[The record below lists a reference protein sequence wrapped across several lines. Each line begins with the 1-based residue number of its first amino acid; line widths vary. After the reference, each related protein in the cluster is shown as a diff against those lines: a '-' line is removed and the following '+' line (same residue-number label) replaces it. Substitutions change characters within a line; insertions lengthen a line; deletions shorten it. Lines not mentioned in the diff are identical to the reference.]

1 MPIFFNVPGKVIVF
15 SDLQH
20 SNAACP
26 ISTTELGIMIDVS
39 FSQP

>member
-1 MPIFFNVPGKVIVF
+1 MPIFVNDSGKVIVL

-20 SNAACP
+20 SNETCP
-26 ISTTELGIMIDVS
+26 ISTTELGITIDVS